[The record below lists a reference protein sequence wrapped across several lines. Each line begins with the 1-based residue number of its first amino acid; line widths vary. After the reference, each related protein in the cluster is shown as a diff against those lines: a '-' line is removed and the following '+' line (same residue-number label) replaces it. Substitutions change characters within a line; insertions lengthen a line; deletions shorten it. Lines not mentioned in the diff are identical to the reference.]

1 MGGYSIIVLVCSA
14 ALTHSACQPKTA
26 SDVIRGPR
34 ADNLV
39 MCGLN
44 AQTMLARTDLVDGAR
59 DYMKVV
65 CAPTENA
72 TQWRAELEMRKAAL
86 R

>member
-1 MGGYSIIVLVCSA
+1 MGGYSIVVLVCSA
-14 ALTHSACQPKTA
+14 ALTHSECQPKTA

-34 ADNLV
+34 VDNAV

-44 AQTMLARTDLVDGAR
+44 AQMMLARTGLVDGAR
-59 DYMKVV
+59 EYMKVV
-65 CAPTENA
+65 CTPTESA
-72 TQWRAELEMRKAAL
+72 DAWVAEINMRKAAL